1 MLLDPRLRRPA
12 AGGEAGDRG
21 HHQLTT
27 PARRRVVVAGGAG
40 FLGSFVA
47 DALSDAGHDVVVFD
61 RLASPY
67 LRPEQHG
74 IVGDILDERLVESA
88 VAGADVV
95 YNYAGIGDISVAAS
109 RPVDT
114 VRVNVLGNTILL
126 DAARRAGVRRFVFA
140 STLYVYSEMGSFYR
154 SSKQACELMVRD
166 YQKAFDLPF
175 TILRYGSLYG
185 PRANDG
191 NFIFTVL
198 RQALTE
204 GRIVREGD
212 GEELREY
219 IHVWDAAQSS
229 VDVLAPEFENASII
243 ITGQQ
248 PVRVRDLLTMIK
260 EMLGNRVTIEY
271 RPPDHERGTS
281 ATDWHYQMTP
291 YSYQPRIARR
301 LTKTTYLDLG
311 QGLLDLIEHVA
322 RSVEAPSP

>member
-1 MLLDPRLRRPA
+1 MSATA
-12 AGGEAGDRG
+12 A
-21 HHQLTT
+21 
-27 PARRRVVVAGGAG
+27 RRVVVFGGAG

-61 RLASPY
+61 RRPSTF
-67 LRPEQHG
+67 LRPGQQEV
-74 IVGDILDERLVESA
+74 IGDILDAPLVA
-88 VAGADVV
+88 TTIAGADVV
-95 YNYAGIGDISVAAS
+95 YNYAGIGDIAEAAAH
-109 RPVDT
+109 PVET
-114 VRVNVLGNTILL
+114 VRTNVLGTTILL
-126 DAARRAGVRRFVFA
+126 DAARLAGVKRFVFA

-154 SSKQACELMVRD
+154 SGKQACELLVHD
-166 YQKAFDLPF
+166 YQKAFGLPF

-185 PRANDG
+185 PRATDA
-191 NFIFTVL
+191 NFIYSIL
-198 RQALTE
+198 KQALTD

-248 PVRVRDLLTMIK
+248 PIRVRDLLTMIR

-271 RPPDHERGTS
+271 RPPSHARGS
-281 ATDWHYQMTP
+281 AATDWHYQMTP

-311 QGLLDLIEHVA
+311 QGLLDLLDHVA
-322 RSVEAPSP
+322 HGIPTPPAGS

>member
-1 MLLDPRLRRPA
+1 LTAPA
-12 AGGEAGDRG
+12 
-21 HHQLTT
+21 QW
-27 PARRRVVVAGGAG
+27 RVVVAGGAG

-47 DALSDAGHDVVVFD
+47 DALSDGGHDVVVFD

-74 IVGDILDERLVESA
+74 IVGDILDERLVETA

-95 YNYAGIGDISVAAS
+95 YNYAGIGDISEAAS
-109 RPVDT
+109 RPVDA

-126 DAARRAGVRRFVFA
+126 DAARRAGVKRFVFA

-166 YQKAFDLPF
+166 YQKAFGLPF

-185 PRANDG
+185 PRANAG
-191 NFIFTVL
+191 NFILTVL
-198 RQALTE
+198 KQALTE

-229 VDVLAPEFENASII
+229 IDVLAPEFENASII

-271 RPPDHERGTS
+271 RPPDHARGSS

-301 LTKTTYLDLG
+301 LTKATYLDLG

>member
-1 MLLDPRLRRPA
+1 MF
-12 AGGEAGDRG
+12 
-21 HHQLTT
+21 
-27 PARRRVVVAGGAG
+27 GGAG

-61 RLASPY
+61 RRPSAF
-67 LRPEQHG
+67 LRDGQHEV
-74 IVGDILDERLVESA
+74 VGDILDAPLVADA
-88 VAGADVV
+88 VRGADVV
-95 YNYAGIGDISVAAS
+95 YNYAGIGDIAEAAA
-109 RPVDT
+109 RPVET
-114 VRVNVLGNTILL
+114 VRTNVLGNTILL
-126 DAARRAGVRRFVFA
+126 EAARHAGVKRFVFA

-154 SSKQACELMVRD
+154 SGKQACELLVHD
-166 YQKAFDLPF
+166 YQKAFGLPF

-185 PRANDG
+185 PRATDT
-191 NFIFTVL
+191 NFIYSIL
-198 RQALTE
+198 KQALTD

-248 PVRVRDLLTMIK
+248 PVRVRDLLTMIR

-271 RPPDHERGTS
+271 RPPSHERGTA

-311 QGLLDLIEHVA
+311 QGLLDLLEHVA
-322 RSVEAPSP
+322 HTIATPPAGS